1 MRDRLAIPF
10 RGAVNATARQDH
22 PIGTVP
28 LESLRNFVPYS
39 GEGDTAQGG
48 KRAPFRD
55 IFGKTLNA
63 APVQGVVAM
72 ARSSF
77 TSGYTQGN
85 CEPINDGYSV
95 ISSGLH
101 GHLWTLDDI
110 PTLSR
115 MFEADITGAGGTQAL
130 ASVVACSARGNRI
143 VIALNFATSGNG
155 KAIVACF
162 NYQGD
167 LIWSQTISN
176 ATYHS
181 AVNGVAI
188 SPDEQYVAV
197 ARGLY
202 SGAGYANVSGHFDI
216 RNMVDGS
223 VADTDTVDGWSNE
236 CTDAQWRSDG
246 KLLVAFLG
254 TGTSGFTYNG
264 TVLNSAH
271 FRSGVAL
278 YSVASGTLT
287 RESIGLELLA
297 TDPYQETATS
307 GGSAV
312 RHKYSRFAESSSQY
326 PRGCYPFRLVVGP
339 GDVYAVGRTNQGW
352 GPNWSPPDAGGT
364 NILPGGGYVSVAKYD
379 ATGLL
384 MWESDAYSNRDP
396 YSPGG
401 FGVTL
406 YNDIDNPTILAV
418 AMDAYGVV
426 YAGGRTGADGN
437 SVHKF
442 GSLDGVLIGSFDAGA
457 TVRDLFI
464 DPEDQNLWVAC
475 DRNSSWTGAG
485 GAFAHLIK
493 LRTADMSVIETW
505 DLGENVSALCVS
517 RAAQKDL
524 VYGTDYVS

>member
-1 MRDRLAIPF
+1 MRDRLSIPF

-55 IFGKTLNA
+55 IFGKVLNDS
-63 APVQGVVAM
+63 PVQGVVAM

-77 TSGYTQGN
+77 TSGSTLGD
-85 CEPINDGYSV
+85 CEPISDGYSV
-95 ISSGLH
+95 ISAALE
-101 GHLWTLDDI
+101 GHLWTLDEV

-115 MFEADITGAGGTQAL
+115 MFEADITAAGGTQNL

-143 VIALNFATSGNG
+143 VIAINFATSGNG
-155 KAIVACF
+155 KAVVACF
-162 NYQGD
+162 NYEGD
-167 LIWSQTISN
+167 LIWTQTISD

-181 AVNGVAI
+181 AVNNVAI
-188 SPDEQYVAV
+188 SPNGDYVAV

-202 SGAGYANVSGHFDI
+202 SGALYDPVSGHFDL
-216 RNMVDGS
+216 RRMVDGS
-223 VADTDTVDGWSNE
+223 VADTDAVDDWSNE

-246 KLLVAFLG
+246 QLLVLFLG
-254 TGTSGFTYNG
+254 TGTSGWTYNG

-278 YSVASGTLT
+278 YSIESDTLT

-297 TDPYQETATS
+297 TDDYQETATS
-307 GGSAV
+307 GGAAV
-312 RHKYSRFAESSSQY
+312 RHKYCRFAESSSQY
-326 PRGCYPFRLVVGP
+326 PRGCYPFCLAVGP
-339 GDVYAVGRTNQGW
+339 NDSFVVGRTNQGW

-364 NILPGGGYVSVAKYD
+364 NILPGGGYVSIAKYD
-379 ATGLL
+379 AAGLL
-384 MWESDAYSNRDP
+384 MWEADAFSNRDP
-396 YSPGG
+396 YHPGG
-401 FGVTL
+401 FGVQL
-406 YNDIDNPTILAV
+406 YNDIDNPTIRAID
-418 AMDAYGVV
+418 MDIYGVV
-426 YAGGRTGADGN
+426 YAGGRIGSDGN
-437 SVHKF
+437 CVHKLS
-442 GSLDGVLIGSFDAGA
+442 SLEGVRIGTFDAGA

-464 DPEDQNLWVAC
+464 DPVDQNLWVAV
-475 DRNSSWTGAG
+475 DRNSSWTGAS
-485 GAFAHLIK
+485 GAFAHLLK
-493 LRTADMSVIETW
+493 LRTADMSVVEAW

-517 RAAQKDL
+517 RAEQKDL